1 MTYLSYFQI
10 AIGLVQFYIYVC
22 KRHGAWWHVGGVLVM
37 NMPTCALCHLRV
49 RVPSE
54 SVLLPS
60 PHLRSQS
67 HPPVV
72 NPKLILIGRVVLWD
86 SFLRQSFFNWH
97 FYIFGRHW
105 QSFEDDVCP
114 RIEFGDPPSL
124 PPRWRSRVPV
134 AVALLFP
141 PAKHALWGPM
151 TTNKFSSRD
160 GKLLEGIGSQNFARS
175 KQAQTFARIASKHH
189 PAGKKLWLLGQWK
202 NIFWR

>member
-1 MTYLSYFQI
+1 MVTRWRCLDEY
-10 AIGLVQFYIYVC
+10 A
-22 KRHGAWWHVGGVLVM
+22 
-37 NMPTCALCHLRV
+37 NMYPL
-49 RVPSE
+49 PSE
-54 SVLLPS
+54 SESAMWECASSFSSSSFAIRFSSCQP
-60 PHLRSQS
+60 Q
-67 HPPVV
+67 
-72 NPKLILIGRVVLWD
+72 LILIGRVVLWD

-124 PPRWRSRVPV
+124 HLRWRSRVPV

-175 KQAQTFARIASKHH
+175 KTNTDFCQNCIKASSRGEKVMTSW
-189 PAGKKLWLLGQWK
+189 PMKEYFLAITSL
-202 NIFWR
+202 

>member
-22 KRHGAWWHVGGVLVM
+22 KRHRAWWHVGGVLVM

-124 PPRWRSRVPV
+124 PDNGLEFPSQLLSSSLQLNMLFEDRWPQTNSPPEMESCSRELEVKT
-134 AVALLFP
+134 LQG
-141 PAKHALWGPM
+141 AKQ
-151 TTNKFSSRD
+151 T
-160 GKLLEGIGSQNFARS
+160 
-175 KQAQTFARIASKHH
+175 QTFARIASKHH

-202 NIFWR
+202 NIFRR